1 MFLFTGDWTEK
12 KGREKGKKEWSKKQ
26 GGKKYNNSSLSISK
40 KNPLL
45 ISDQQLINGK
55 QIKL

>member
-1 MFLFTGDWTEK
+1 MFLFIGDWTEK
-12 KGREKGKKEWSKKQ
+12 KEGRKGSKNGVKRKGKKKT
-26 GGKKYNNSSLSISK
+26 NSSLSIS

-55 QIKL
+55 